1 MAPFCVPSLEQ
12 AAGLGPTKYRSDKR
26 TLSGAAVFYALDILM
41 QLHAG
46 FVLKGWD
53 EKRQGELQAQLW
65 VVATDVARLWLLL
78 RVLTPPNTCH

>member
-1 MAPFCVPSLEQ
+1 MHSNVLLAVLITICRGWLVLTRDCVHSH
-12 AAGLGPTKYRSDKR
+12 AA
-26 TLSGAAVFYALDILM
+26 AFYAVDILM